1 MPSDI
6 EACEKQILFLLE
18 LLLSSKNMDSCSD
31 KNNSKRINYEST
43 KNSKTALFA
52 AVRKTD
58 IDCVRVLIDAGSEI
72 DAKDE
77 EGNTPLM
84 VALRAIYQ
92 KKNDNDIVEIN
103 CKSVKILNENGAKF
117 EMMAYKG
124 NSGDAGNSKKK
135 FETIFQDC
143 LQGKC
148 IIREQIDFGFCNKM
162 SSIHV
167 DLFYIFIVLHLN

>member
-1 MPSDI
+1 MPRNI
-6 EACEKQILFLLE
+6 EAGKTQILFLE
-18 LLLSSKNMDSCSD
+18 LLSSKSLDSCLD
-31 KNNSKRINYEST
+31 KNTSESINHEST
-43 KNSKTALFA
+43 KQSRTALFA

-58 IDCVRVLIDAGSEI
+58 IDCVRVLIEAGSEI

-92 KKNDNDIVEIN
+92 KKNDNDIVEMN
-103 CKSVKILNENGAKF
+103 CKLVKILNENGAKF

-143 LQGKC
+143 LQGKR

>member
-1 MPSDI
+1 MKNIKMLRNI
-6 EACEKQILFLLE
+6 EAGKTQILFLE
-18 LLLSSKNMDSCSD
+18 LLSSKSLDSCLE
-31 KNNSKRINYEST
+31 KNTSKSINHEST
-43 KNSKTALFA
+43 KQSRTALFA

-58 IDCVRVLIDAGSEI
+58 IDCVRVLIKAGSDI
-72 DAKDE
+72 HAKDE

-92 KKNDNDIVEIN
+92 KKNDKDIVEIN
-103 CKSVKILNENGAKF
+103 CKLVKILNENGAKF

-143 LQGKC
+143 IQGKC
-148 IIREQIDFGFCNKM
+148 IIREQVDFGFSN
-162 SSIHV
+162 I
-167 DLFYIFIVLHLN
+167 